1 MLMSRDYRFIISKIE
16 MSNVSLKLQG
26 HTASGVLQ
34 FDLVSNRAG
43 SKFFVKPRKVEK
55 DASWK
60 DAIASVVL
68 QVFSGVLRVPNHL
81 NLTGV
86 SS

>member
-1 MLMSRDYRFIISKIE
+1 MSRDYRFIISKIE
-16 MSNVSLKLQG
+16 RSNVSLKLQG

-43 SKFFVKPRKVEK
+43 SKYFVKPRKVEK
-55 DASWK
+55 DTSWK
-60 DAIASVVL
+60 DALAFVVM
-68 QVFSGVLRVPNHL
+68 QVFSGIFGVPDHL
-81 NLTGV
+81 NLTSV

>member
-1 MLMSRDYRFIISKIE
+1 MLMWRDYRFINIKDRR
-16 MSNVSLKLQG
+16 SNASLKLQG

-43 SKFFVKPRKVEK
+43 SKYFVKPRKVEK

-68 QVFSGVLRVPNHL
+68 QVFSE
-81 NLTGV
+81 NL
-86 SS
+86 